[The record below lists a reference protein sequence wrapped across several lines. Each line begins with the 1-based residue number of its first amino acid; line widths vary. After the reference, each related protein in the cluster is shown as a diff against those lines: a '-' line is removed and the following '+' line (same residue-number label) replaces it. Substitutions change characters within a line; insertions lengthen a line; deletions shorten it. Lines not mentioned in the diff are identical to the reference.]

1 VDKNKSRIKQNWMT
15 LNDEKETENS
25 FHPRLVKQNCRWGSG
40 WCGSRSFNVQFN
52 INLDTS
58 ATAGRG

>member
-1 VDKNKSRIKQNWMT
+1 VDKKESRIKQIWVT
-15 LNDEKETENS
+15 LNDEREIENS
-25 FHPRLVKQNCRWGSG
+25 FHPRLVKQNCSWGSG
-40 WCGSRSFNVQFN
+40 WCGNLSFNVQFD